1 MTIRRIP
8 DAAALRRWLLG
19 PEIAGERG
27 AIRSWAPGG
36 YDYPEA
42 GGLWLSWLAACAP
55 DHARGDAVAAW
66 LSRAIDADAVGRDG
80 VGYTFDLGVVLT
92 GLLRWSTATATP
104 PSPSVIHGATRLVE
118 AIAAR
123 RALTSG
129 TAAPR
134 WSTRF
139 GGHLGKLALALDALD
154 AARIVDTADAR
165 ASLAASHE
173 HDDGAVYM
181 HARLYALEGAWVRG
195 DAEAVAQGAGWLAEI
210 QRHDG
215 AIAARWDPARGP
227 DGAGRSDATAQA
239 VRLWCA
245 ADPSRFAAAIERALS
260 WLAGLQ
266 TDSGAIDYDD
276 RTAHRNVWCTLFT
289 AQALAFAT
297 SGPDRG
303 ALL

>member
-1 MTIRRIP
+1 MPDRPIP

-19 PEIAGERG
+19 PEVVRDGGRV
-27 AIRSWAPGG
+27 RSWAPGG
-36 YDYPEA
+36 HDYPEA
-42 GGLWLSWLAACAP
+42 GGLWLSWLASTEPAHP
-55 DHARGDAVAAW
+55 RGDEVAAW
-66 LSRAIDADAVGRDG
+66 LSRAIDDDAVGRDG
-80 VGYTFDLGVVLT
+80 VGYTFDLGVVVT
-92 GLLRWSTATATP
+92 GLLRWEAGRGPGPST
-104 PSPSVIHGATRLVE
+104 VRGARRLVD
-118 AIAAR
+118 AIAGR

-139 GGHLGKLALALDALD
+139 GGHLGKLGLALDAID
-154 AARIVDTADAR
+154 AAAIVDTTDAR
-165 ASLAASHE
+165 AALVDARDR
-173 HDDGAVYM
+173 DDGAVYV
-181 HARLYALEGAWVRG
+181 HARLYALEGAWLRG
-195 DAEAVAQGAGWLAEI
+195 DLEAVAQGAGWLAEL
-210 QRHDG
+210 QRRDG
-215 AIAARWDPARGP
+215 AIAASWDPARGLEGP
-227 DGAGRSDATAQA
+227 GRSDATAQA

-245 ADPSRFAAAIERALS
+245 ADAARFAPSIDRALG

-266 TDSGAIDYDD
+266 TESGGVDYDD